1 MVARQYSLL
10 LAAALACAAVT
21 ADAGEWT
28 SLEQSQQIQS
38 QTASAPSAA
47 GTAAPRST
55 APVSPAPVSNNAMQV
70 LYGQIEQL
78 QQEVQTLRGLVEEQ
92 GSELNRLKNEQKE
105 RYLELD
111 RRLSQILNQG
121 QSQGSSAPAAANDA
135 GDAAQYDAAF
145 ALVRDK
151 RYPDAVKAFSAFVSK
166 YPKSSYT
173 PNAYYWLGQVYYA
186 QDELDEARKAF
197 SMVINQFADNQKVP
211 ESRFKLGVILHRLGQ
226 ADKAKALLQSV
237 VKDYAKSAPSISRL
251 ADTYL
256 RENLK

>member
-1 MVARQYSLL
+1 MVARKYSLL
-10 LAAALACAAVT
+10 LTAALMCAAVN

-28 SLEQSQQIQS
+28 SLEQSQPTQT
-38 QTASAPSAA
+38 QTASAPAA
-47 GTAAPRST
+47 GTAAPRT
-55 APVSPAPVSNNAMQV
+55 QTPPAPVSNNALQV

-92 GSELNRLKNEQKE
+92 GNEITRLKNEQKD

-111 RRLSQILNQG
+111 RRLSQMLNQG
-121 QSQGSSAPAAANDA
+121 AATSAPAAADND
-135 GDAAQYDAAF
+135 DAAQYDAAF

-151 RYPDAVKAFSAFVSK
+151 RYTDAIKAFNTFVAK

-197 SMVINQFADNQKVP
+197 SMVVNQFADNQKVP

-226 ADKAKALLQSV
+226 ADKAKTLLQAV

>member
-1 MVARQYSLL
+1 MIKGNYSLL
-10 LAAALACAAVT
+10 LAAALFSAAVT
-21 ADAGEWT
+21 VEAGEWT

-47 GTAAPRST
+47 GTAAPKT
-55 APVSPAPVSNNAMQV
+55 APAPVSSNALQV

-78 QQEVQTLRGLVEEQ
+78 QQEVQSLRGLVEEQ
-92 GSELNRLKNEQKE
+92 ANELDRLKNEQKE

-111 RRLSQILNQG
+111 RRLSQILTQG
-121 QSQGSSAPAAANDA
+121 QAAPVAPSSGSDA

-151 RYPDAVKAFSAFVSK
+151 RYPEAIKAFSAFTAK
-166 YPKSSYT
+166 YPKSVYT

-211 ESRFKLGVILHRLGQ
+211 ESKFKLGVILHRLGQ
-226 ADKAKALLQSV
+226 VDKAKTLLQSV

>member
-1 MVARQYSLL
+1 MIKGNYSLL
-10 LAAALACAAVT
+10 LAAALLSAAVT
-21 ADAGEWT
+21 VEAGEWT

-47 GTAAPRST
+47 GTAAPKT
-55 APVSPAPVSNNAMQV
+55 VPAPVSNNALQV

-78 QQEVQTLRGLVEEQ
+78 QQEVQSLRGLVEEQ
-92 GSELNRLKNEQKE
+92 GNELDRLKNEQKE

-121 QSQGSSAPAAANDA
+121 QAAVAPVVTGDA
-135 GDAAQYDAAF
+135 GDATQYDAAF

-151 RYPDAVKAFSAFVSK
+151 RYPEAIKAFTAFTAK
-166 YPKSSYT
+166 HPKSVYA

-197 SMVINQFADNQKVP
+197 SMVVNQFADNQKVP
-211 ESRFKLGVILHRLGQ
+211 ESKFKLGVILHRLGQ
-226 ADKAKALLQSV
+226 TDKAKNLLQSV

-256 RENLK
+256 RDNLK